1 MGSPK
6 AVSASR
12 IAAASAS
19 GSASGV
25 STRRMPRPPPPAT
38 AFTKMGNPMPA
49 ACASSSSGSAEGSVE
64 ASVGIPARF
73 AAFSAATLFPASS
86 RISARGPTN
95 VMPSRS
101 AARARSGFS
110 DRNP

>member
-19 GSASGV
+19 GSSSAV
-25 STRRMPRPPPPAT
+25 LTRRMPRPPPPAT
-38 AFTKMGNPMPA
+38 ALTKIGKPIRSA
-49 ACASSSSGSAEGSVE
+49 SASSCSGSAEGSVE
-64 ASVGIPARF
+64 SSTGIPARR
-73 AAFSAATLFPASS
+73 AAFSAATLFPARS
-86 RISARGPTN
+86 RTSGGGPMK
-95 VMPSRS
+95 VIPAS
-101 AARARSGFS
+101 AAAWASLGFS